1 MNQSSSKTIVQINVT
16 CNGSTGRIMNMI
28 QQTANRAG
36 YRSISVFGRGKP
48 PSQGEFIKIGNS
60 MDIYSHVALTRIF
73 DKHGLGSRKATKKF
87 ISELEKINPSLIH
100 LHNIHG
106 YYINYAV
113 LFNYIKEKEVPVIW
127 TLHDCWAFTGH
138 CSYFD
143 YVQCDK
149 WKTGCNK
156 CPQKRSY
163 PSSLFLDNSL
173 SSYRLKKE
181 FFTGIKKLTIV
192 TPSNWLANLVSQSF
206 LKEYPIKVIN
216 NGIDLNIFRPLNR
229 KRIREKLGISEDQ
242 FIILGVAASFTD
254 KRKGY
259 NYFLELSEKIDDKCT
274 IILIGVS
281 KKQKQNLPKNIIG
294 FTRTENIEELVEFYS
309 MADVFV
315 NPTLEDNFPTVN
327 IEALAAGTPVVAF
340 DTGGVSEVINEQCGC
355 VVDKG
360 NTEALF
366 NAILEVRCR
375 NKKYYEENCLNTS
388 LRYRAEDKYN
398 EYIKLY
404 EEMMVDS

>member
-206 LKEYPIKVIN
+206 LKEYPIK
-216 NGIDLNIFRPLNR
+216 
-229 KRIREKLGISEDQ
+229 
-242 FIILGVAASFTD
+242 
-254 KRKGY
+254 
-259 NYFLELSEKIDDKCT
+259 
-274 IILIGVS
+274 
-281 KKQKQNLPKNIIG
+281 
-294 FTRTENIEELVEFYS
+294 
-309 MADVFV
+309 
-315 NPTLEDNFPTVN
+315 
-327 IEALAAGTPVVAF
+327 
-340 DTGGVSEVINEQCGC
+340 
-355 VVDKG
+355 
-360 NTEALF
+360 
-366 NAILEVRCR
+366 
-375 NKKYYEENCLNTS
+375 
-388 LRYRAEDKYN
+388 
-398 EYIKLY
+398 
-404 EEMMVDS
+404 